1 MSVLR
6 SSNFAAWNFH
16 KYREEHFVA
25 SFRTLYDN
33 KLIHVHAAARKVPR
47 HPQYRNNLDVQ
58 SICEHNHFIT
68 LFQIIFWQKQQL
80 YLRCKTSSKSQRLR
94 KTDLS
99 LSDFDCLMACLVVG
113 WGR

>member
-16 KYREEHFVA
+16 KYREEHFAA

-33 KLIHVHAAARKVPR
+33 KLIHVHAAARKVPH
-47 HPQYRNNLDVQ
+47 HPKYRNNLDVQ

-68 LFQIIFWQKQQL
+68 NIILDNF
-80 YLRCKTSSKSQRLR
+80 
-94 KTDLS
+94 S
-99 LSDFDCLMACLVVG
+99 LKATIISTF
-113 WGR
+113 

>member
-1 MSVLR
+1 MILQKNVENGEYVLVSLGLFRAPPGEVFLVSVLR

-33 KLIHVHAAARKVPR
+33 KLIRVHAAARKVPH

-68 LFQIIFWQKQQL
+68 LF
-80 YLRCKTSSKSQRLR
+80 
-94 KTDLS
+94 
-99 LSDFDCLMACLVVG
+99 
-113 WGR
+113 